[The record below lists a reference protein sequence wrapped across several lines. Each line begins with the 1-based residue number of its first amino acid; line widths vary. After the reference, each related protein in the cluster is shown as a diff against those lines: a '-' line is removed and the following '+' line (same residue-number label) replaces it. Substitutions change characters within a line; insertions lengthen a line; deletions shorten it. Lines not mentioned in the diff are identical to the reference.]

1 MSITLQIDRQQDI
14 NLNYNNRNAA
24 LVMDLLNIDVEAGF
38 GRIALA
44 EIPKARRAILVALN
58 GATPLPSV
66 APEVDFATTVID
78 QAGMPTINRSLRYL
92 DPGIDQEGVERRLR
106 EVAALLAQA
115 STLQSDVSWY

>member
-1 MSITLQIDRQQDI
+1 MSITLQIDRQQDM

-24 LVMDLLNIDVEAGF
+24 LVLGLLNIDVEAGC
-38 GRIALA
+38 GRITLA

-66 APEVDFATTVID
+66 DQEVEFATSVIN
-78 QAGMPTINRSLRYL
+78 QGGMPTIHRSQRYL

-106 EVAALLAQA
+106 EVATLLAQA
-115 STLQSDVSWY
+115 SALQSDVSWY